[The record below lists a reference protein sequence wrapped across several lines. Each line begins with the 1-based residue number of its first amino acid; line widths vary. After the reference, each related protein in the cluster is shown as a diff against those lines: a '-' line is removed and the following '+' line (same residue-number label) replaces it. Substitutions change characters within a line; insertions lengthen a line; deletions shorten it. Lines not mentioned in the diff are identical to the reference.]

1 MYGVSLRE
9 IKKAWEICFATFDEI
24 IIIIMIIIT
33 SIEKSKTKNKI
44 WDKSTHFVRI
54 ARTSSAMWSVR
65 LRNGKVRFR
74 VPIELDLS
82 LFDGNGVLQAAL
94 DSVIFL
100 A

>member
-24 IIIIMIIIT
+24 VIIMIIII
-33 SIEKSKTKNKI
+33 SIEKSKTQNKI

-54 ARTSSAMWSVR
+54 AWTSSAMWSVR
-65 LRNGKVRFR
+65 LRNGKVRSR